1 MPTPQIRTLKRALEK
16 LVKRERLAAALGVA
30 LEDLEDYL
38 TGKKPVPNKIFLAAL
53 DIVADRR

>member
-38 TGKKPVPNKIFLAAL
+38 AGKKPVPNKVFLAAL

>member
-38 TGKKPVPNKIFLAAL
+38 TGKKPVSNKIFLAAL

>member
-30 LEDLEDYL
+30 PEDLEDYL